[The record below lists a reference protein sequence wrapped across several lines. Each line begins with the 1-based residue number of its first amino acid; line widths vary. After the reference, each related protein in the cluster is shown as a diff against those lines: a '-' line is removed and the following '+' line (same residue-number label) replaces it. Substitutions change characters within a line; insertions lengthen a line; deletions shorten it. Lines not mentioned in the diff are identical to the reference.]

1 MAKEFRALFCLIPWT
16 QLCMFRLVFV
26 LGQPMY
32 NCLAAENNNSMKL
45 SRRISMIH
53 ERLRAINKPT
63 IKSIQVQYNILLC
76 MSQKK
81 SDGDI
86 EMAE

>member
-1 MAKEFRALFCLIPWT
+1 MIYTNFMEKIEAGEESCTCERNLRCD
-16 QLCMFRLVFV
+16 
-26 LGQPMY
+26 GQPMY

-53 ERLRAINKPT
+53 ERLRAINKAT

-76 MSQKK
+76 MLQKK

>member
-1 MAKEFRALFCLIPWT
+1 
-16 QLCMFRLVFV
+16 
-26 LGQPMY
+26 
-32 NCLAAENNNSMKL
+32 
-45 SRRISMIH
+45 MIH